1 MKTPA
6 HVVDIFLQ
14 PGEWYFGD
22 RDTRIRTVL
31 GSCVSLTAWHPKLK
45 IGCMCHYMLP
55 SRGKNKALTLD
66 GRYADEALALL
77 AREMRAAGTEPRE
90 YQIKLFGGGHMFSGQ
105 VCLKNQSHV
114 SYRNTE
120 AARAL
125 TAQYGLSIAAENM
138 GGVGHRNIIFDVWSG
153 DVWVKHHQGAT
164 PDQCGRCDVRQQC
177 GLR

>member
-31 GSCVSLTAWHPKLK
+31 GSCVSLTAWHPELK

-55 SRGKNKALTLD
+55 SRGNAKALTLD
-66 GRYADEALALL
+66 GRYADEALTLL
-77 AREMRAAGTEPRE
+77 TREMRAAGTEPGE

-105 VCLKNQSHV
+105 VCLKSPAHV

-125 TAQYGLSIAAENM
+125 IEQYGLRITAENM
-138 GGVGHRNIIFDVWSG
+138 GGVGHRNVMFDVWSG
-153 DVWVKHHQGAT
+153 DVWVKHHQGST
-164 PDQCGRCDVRQQC
+164 PDQCGRCEIRQQC
-177 GLR
+177 ELR